1 MPGTSRSRDLFR
13 REGTGSKGPAHTHRA
28 EGPGNTERKGRVKT
42 THGRIAS
49 RSRRQALFAVA
60 AVGLLVVSADESSAS
75 GGRGS
80 RHTITINRPGSYR
93 LHRDVTPRH
102 GPAIVVAASGVTLDL
117 GGHALVASGDKES
130 VGILI
135 QGVGNVAVANGTISG
150 FGFGVQVVDSLN
162 VRVEKLQ
169 ISGRDQG
176 GPPPGEVGILV
187 MNSRA
192 VEIFRNVI
200 NRTFLGVFVRG
211 GGSGGNRIAEN
222 TLTAGSNGQLGI
234 CYNPDGLG
242 TPAGPSGD
250 LVYNNSVSGFNLGF
264 QTSDES
270 HGNIF
275 RDNTV
280 AYVVEAIN
288 EKSPPDAN
296 IFEDNLTIALP

>member
-1 MPGTSRSRDLFR
+1 
-13 REGTGSKGPAHTHRA
+13 
-28 EGPGNTERKGRVKT
+28 V
-42 THGRIAS
+42 
-49 RSRRQALFAVA
+49 VA
-60 AVGLLVVSADESSAS
+60 AAGLLVVAADESRAS
-75 GGRGS
+75 GRSS
-80 RHTITINRPGSYR
+80 RHTITISRPGSYR
-93 LHRDVTPRH
+93 LHRDVAPRH

-117 GGHALVASGDKES
+117 GGHALMGKGDTES

-135 QGVGNVAVANGTISG
+135 QGVDNVSVGHGTISG

-169 ISGRDQG
+169 ISGEDQG
-176 GPPPGEVGILV
+176 GPPPGEVGVLV

-222 TLTAGSNGQLGI
+222 TVTAGANGQLGI

-242 TPAGPSGD
+242 TAAGPSGD
-250 LVYNNSVSGFNLGF
+250 LVYNNSISGFNLGF
-264 QTSDES
+264 QTSAES

-275 RDNTV
+275 RDNNV
-280 AYVVEAIN
+280 AFVVEAIN
-288 EKSPPDAN
+288 EVSPPGAN
-296 IFEDNLTIALP
+296 LFEDNLIIALP